1 MVLVADFVS
10 VPSICL
16 SIMGMTLT
24 VSYSSVNCVFV
35 GLDIAF
41 VTLTMV
47 VVL

>member
-1 MVLVADFVS
+1 MILVVDFVS
-10 VPSICL
+10 VASICL
-16 SIMGMTLT
+16 SIMGVTLT

-47 VVL
+47 